1 MPSTVY
7 SPDEKSASDLPGPS
21 HPVKPFG
28 EAGPS
33 GASPAQTS
41 PAQAPDFCILYCKY
55 GISGGPVPGNFSWGW
70 MFFEVSGQTRF
81 SSRTPEDIFR
91 RSVLF
96 RRVCMTAPHRWAT
109 AGEVLFSGEAKIRAY
124 RHPMRFALHIQK
136 TGQPPWVAR
145 FLMIY
150 VTYQQLPLLL
160 QVNGHCPLLIAHC

>member
-1 MPSTVY
+1 MRKTLEGGPPLRRRALPPSLL
-7 SPDEKSASDLPGPS
+7 PPGPF
-21 HPVKPFG
+21 P
-28 EAGPS
+28 
-33 GASPAQTS
+33 GASPPIFAY
-41 PAQAPDFCILYCKY
+41 CIANT
-55 GISGGPVPGNFSWGW
+55 IRPGPVPGNFSWGW

-96 RRVCMTAPHRWAT
+96 RRVCMTAPRRWAT
-109 AGEVLFSGEAKIRAY
+109 AGEALFSGEAKIRAD
-124 RHPMRFALHIQK
+124 RHPMRLALHIQK